1 VSTWWGILAPVG
13 TPKAVVD
20 KLNAAINEVS
30 NKELVKDRF
39 ASEGATVQLGT
50 AQEFQQTL
58 RKELLMW
65 RGLVKS
71 ANLTMN

>member
-20 KLNAAINEVS
+20 KLNGAINEAS
-30 NKELVKDRF
+30 NKELIKDRF